1 MCDAIVVR
9 AKQGKLQEIVKSGIG
24 STLNARLMGADK
36 CEEGEEDRERQRQIQ
51 LVQERERSVDAPEG
65 KSKID
70 KHFNLSQLKWQRQ
83 QRQLQQLLIRNVLF
97 KLTI

>member
-36 CEEGEEDRERQRQIQ
+36 CEEGEE
-51 LVQERERSVDAPEG
+51 ERERNSEC
-65 KSKID
+65 KNESK
-70 KHFNLSQLKWQRQ
+70 
-83 QRQLQQLLIRNVLF
+83 VLTPPRGNR
-97 KLTI
+97 KLTNILICVNWNGKDSKDNCSSC